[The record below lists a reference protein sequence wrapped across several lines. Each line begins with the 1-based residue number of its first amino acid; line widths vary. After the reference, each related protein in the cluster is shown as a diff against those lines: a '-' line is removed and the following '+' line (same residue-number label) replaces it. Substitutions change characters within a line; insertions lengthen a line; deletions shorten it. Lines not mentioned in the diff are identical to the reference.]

1 LKTTISITLKREELS
16 LLEDLNEKYRLDH
29 TFSSRWRQW
38 VFRRAFV
45 AVAREMLK
53 QNGFNLP
60 LAVTLRSET
69 DEEKNERR
77 AQWLPLT
84 IPSVMPA
91 PAETPQEPEG
101 SSCIIRINFS
111 EPPDLFGWQ

>member
-1 LKTTISITLKREELS
+1 LKTTISLTLKREELS
-16 LLEDLNEKYRLDH
+16 LLEDLNEKYRLNQ

-60 LAVTLRSET
+60 LAVTLRTET
-69 DEEKNERR
+69 DEERR
-77 AQWLPLT
+77 APLWPPLT
-84 IPSVMPA
+84 IPAVMPA
-91 PAETPQEPEG
+91 PSLNAPTG
-101 SSCIIRINFS
+101 NCIIRIDFS